1 MSGFDL
7 DLGSIE
13 EGEFDPGEN
22 RRVILGVLDGETPG
36 EEWLEEVARGN
47 VLVLN
52 VEGDLND
59 LASSFARE
67 IRDAGGSLVHFR
79 GFLVVTPPGIEVDAE
94 RL

>member
-13 EGEFDPGEN
+13 QDELEGAEGG
-22 RRVILGVLDGETPG
+22 RVVLGLLDGDTPAA
-36 EEWLEEVARGN
+36 EWLEEVARGH

-59 LASSFARE
+59 LASGFARE
-67 IRDAGGSLVHFR
+67 VRDAGGSLMHFR
-79 GFLVVTPPGIEVDAE
+79 GFLVVAPPGVDIDAE